1 VKYCKACVHSDTPI
15 DASPCSGCG
24 WGVLFEL
31 RGTTIDPR
39 IPELQAQVAKMR
51 EVLEEITEVPK
62 HFQTSDTLYGFIELL
77 FSKINSNRDLAREA
91 LKDLPPT

>member
-1 VKYCKACVHSDTPI
+1 MRNQYSLPDMVKVASDK
-15 DASPCSGCG
+15 DK
-24 WGVLFEL
+24 E
-31 RGTTIDPR
+31 

-51 EVLEEITEVPK
+51 KALEEIAEVPK

-77 FSKINSNRDLAREA
+77 FSKINSNRNLAREA